1 MQRCEIPQGGFLLY
15 RGCITI
21 RPGIDGMEINEMM
34 KQSVHRPPTSG
45 YPQVQSRF
53 LDSNQVAMIDE
64 ALASLG
70 EFGEVRL
77 IVEKGRLR
85 FLVTQKS
92 FDAQKWQ
99 PGAIGSNEE

>member
-1 MQRCEIPQGGFLLY
+1 MKPNTHASSLY
-15 RGCITI
+15 GHST
-21 RPGIDGMEINEMM
+21 N
-34 KQSVHRPPTSG
+34 
-45 YPQVQSRF
+45 QSRF

-64 ALASLG
+64 ALSSLG
-70 EFGEVRL
+70 DFGEVRL

-99 PGAIGSNEE
+99 PGVIYPNGK

>member
-1 MQRCEIPQGGFLLY
+1 
-15 RGCITI
+15 
-21 RPGIDGMEINEMM
+21 MM
-34 KQSVHRPPTSG
+34 KDNIQKSPASAFPS
-45 YPQVQSRF
+45 SKSKF
-53 LDSNQVAMIDE
+53 LDSNQVAMIEE

-99 PGAIGSNEE
+99 PGAIVANEQ

>member
-1 MQRCEIPQGGFLLY
+1 
-15 RGCITI
+15 
-21 RPGIDGMEINEMM
+21 MM
-34 KQSVHRPPTSG
+34 KDNMQKPSTPLIPS
-45 YPQVQSRF
+45 PKSKF
-53 LDSNQVAMIDE
+53 LDSNQVAMIEE
-64 ALASLG
+64 ALVSLG

-99 PGAIGSNEE
+99 PGAIGENE